1 MITILMKRTS
11 LILLAALGLLSLG
24 SSCKKQQDVPRLSEV
39 DFSVL
44 EAKTYLPVESSTATV
59 RLDKAPAKAYSS
71 ASWLQV
77 AQEGATIRL
86 TSTDNINPQSRN
98 ASLVLKDS
106 KGDSIAINIMQAG
119 IIFGL
124 PKEQAMIGGDAA
136 IDKTIKAPSNIT
148 VTYTTS
154 ADWIQLEPKD
164 QQLRVIVA
172 ENTTGRPRTGW
183 IIAKGVGL
191 VDSLQVT
198 QVNLA
203 DIVGQY
209 TQKSMTLDAAT
220 GTMVPLS
227 SDVEIKKV
235 SDTQAQFIIDGTYT
249 WEAAFTPG
257 QGLELLNGKVVK
269 TATDPASG
277 KNIYIMSVLAADD
290 FTAEHKTY
298 IIGTREPVLISV
310 NHDGKLIFKEKSKI
324 SSEQYWASYGF
335 VRSSSRQITQG
346 TFIGIEKF
354 FIQPKLEAK

>member
-1 MITILMKRTS
+1 MKRIS

-24 SSCKKQQDVPRLSEV
+24 SSCKKQQDVPRLSQV
-39 DFSVL
+39 NFSVL

-98 ASLVLKDS
+98 ASLVLKDG

-198 QVNLA
+198 
-203 DIVGQY
+203 
-209 TQKSMTLDAAT
+209 
-220 GTMVPLS
+220 
-227 SDVEIKKV
+227 
-235 SDTQAQFIIDGTYT
+235 
-249 WEAAFTPG
+249 
-257 QGLELLNGKVVK
+257 
-269 TATDPASG
+269 
-277 KNIYIMSVLAADD
+277 
-290 FTAEHKTY
+290 
-298 IIGTREPVLISV
+298 
-310 NHDGKLIFKEKSKI
+310 
-324 SSEQYWASYGF
+324 
-335 VRSSSRQITQG
+335 
-346 TFIGIEKF
+346 
-354 FIQPKLEAK
+354 

>member
-1 MITILMKRTS
+1 MITILMKRIS

-24 SSCKKQQDVPRLSEV
+24 SSCKKQQDVPRLSQV

-124 PKEQAMIGGDAA
+124 PKEQAMIGDDAA

-154 ADWIQLEPKD
+154 ADWIQLS
-164 QQLRVIVA
+164 
-172 ENTTGRPRTGW
+172 PR
-183 IIAKGVGL
+183 
-191 VDSLQVT
+191 
-198 QVNLA
+198 
-203 DIVGQY
+203 
-209 TQKSMTLDAAT
+209 
-220 GTMVPLS
+220 
-227 SDVEIKKV
+227 
-235 SDTQAQFIIDGTYT
+235 
-249 WEAAFTPG
+249 
-257 QGLELLNGKVVK
+257 
-269 TATDPASG
+269 
-277 KNIYIMSVLAADD
+277 
-290 FTAEHKTY
+290 
-298 IIGTREPVLISV
+298 
-310 NHDGKLIFKEKSKI
+310 I
-324 SSEQYWASYGF
+324 SSFA
-335 VRSSSRQITQG
+335 SSSQRTPRAAPARAGSSPRVSVSLTHFRSRRSISPTS
-346 TFIGIEKF
+346 
-354 FIQPKLEAK
+354 